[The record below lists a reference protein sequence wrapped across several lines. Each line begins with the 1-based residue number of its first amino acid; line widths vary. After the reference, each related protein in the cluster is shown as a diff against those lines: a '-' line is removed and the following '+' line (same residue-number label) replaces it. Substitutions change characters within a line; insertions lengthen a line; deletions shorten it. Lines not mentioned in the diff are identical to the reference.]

1 MRKYSIY
8 SFLMLL
14 VILIPACQKKNTILN
29 PEVEQFITDQ
39 YSNMLEVADDLSKI
53 PRRIDED
60 GKLVTTGIYGWT
72 SGFFG
77 GSLWYIYELTGEKKW
92 KEEAIKWTETL
103 DTIQYWS
110 GNHDVG
116 FMMNCSYGNGL
127 RLTGNEAYKP
137 VLIQTAE
144 SLIKRYNPHAKSLES
159 WDYREAWDGKTEWY
173 FPVIIDNMMNLELLF
188 EASNLSGDKRFE
200 KIAIQHA
207 QTTMK
212 NHYRKD
218 YSSYH
223 VVDYDTLTGEVLD
236 RATCQGFVDESAW
249 ARGQAWGLYGI
260 VTCYRYT
267 QDKQYLEF
275 AEGIADYIIT
285 HPNLP
290 EDMVPYWDFNV
301 VDPGLTPEWSYDP
314 SLFKEIPRDASAAA
328 IICSALLELSMYSD
342 HNGERYYDAAT
353 KILQSLASPDYLAME
368 GKNRYFI
375 LNHSVG
381 SIPHGVEI
389 DVPLVYAD
397 YYFLEALLRHSKLNK
412 SQL

>member
-1 MRKYSIY
+1 MRKYLMLS
-8 SFLMLL
+8 SLMLL
-14 VILIPACQKKNTILN
+14 VFLNPACNKEKTILS
-29 PEVEQFITDQ
+29 PEMGQFITDQ
-39 YSNMLEVADDLSKI
+39 YSNMLDAAEDLSKI
-53 PRRIDED
+53 PRRIDEE

-72 SGFFG
+72 SGFFA
-77 GSLWYIYELTGEKKW
+77 GSLWYIYEISGEEKW

-159 WDYREAWDGKTEWY
+159 WDYRKAWDGMTAWY

-188 EASNLSGDKRFE
+188 EASKLSGDKRFE
-200 KIAIQHA
+200 EIALQHA
-207 QTTMK
+207 QTTLK
-212 NHYRKD
+212 NHYRQD
-218 YSSYH
+218 FSAYH

-236 RATCQGFVDESAW
+236 QATCQGFVDESSW

-267 QDKQYLEF
+267 MDKQYLEF
-275 AEGIADYIIT
+275 AENVADYIIS
-285 HPNLP
+285 HPNMP
-290 EDMVPYWDFNV
+290 QDMVPYWDFNV
-301 VDPGLTPEWSYDP
+301 DDPGLAPEWDYDA
-314 SLFKEIPRDASAAA
+314 SMFKEIPRDASAAA
-328 IICSALLELSMYSD
+328 IICSALFELCQYADEKS
-342 HNGERYYDAAT
+342 EKYYDAAT
-353 KILQSLASPDYLAME
+353 SILNSLASPNYLALE
-368 GKNRYFI
+368 GKNKYFL

-397 YYFLEALLRHSKLNK
+397 YYFLEALLRHSKLN
-412 SQL
+412 